1 MSESTYSPANI
12 ATAADVP
19 IGSIMASSK
28 INPRTDFD
36 PSALEELADSIRQL
50 GLLEPLVVRHLDAS
64 PSETPVYE
72 LLAGERR
79 LRACRLAGIE
89 TVPVRILEGVD
100 DRTATR
106 IALVEN
112 LS

>member
-1 MSESTYSPANI
+1 MTTTEYSATNN

-19 IGSIMASSK
+19 IESIVPSGK
-28 INPRTDFD
+28 INPRTNFD
-36 PSALEELADSIRQL
+36 EAALQELADSIKTL
-50 GLLEPLVVRHLDAS
+50 GLLEPLIVRHSGAS
-64 PSETPVYE
+64 PSGAPAYE

-79 LRACRLAGIE
+79 LRACRLADIE
-89 TVPVRILEGVD
+89 TVPIRILDGVD